1 MKKIILLE
9 VIFAA
14 TIMISFSLSNTTN
27 ELFAF
32 HPPGEHP
39 EPCESQC
46 NPCPCPH
53 DENGHH
59 DDGYS
64 SEDMYFHS
72 PKVEF
77 PSQAEIF
84 DYLTEYGIKKE
95 FTLISNDTLSIP
107 KEISTSIANDNLWVA
122 WIASAANNNSTS
134 ISNLTSGD
142 NVMISVSRDNGEKYE
157 SPLQLTPE
165 EAGQLSNLQLVTSDS
180 GRYVD
185 LIWLDQLN
193 STSTLYLSVSSNF
206 GQDFKTYPLT
216 LPNFVNASDPIFK
229 ANGENVL
236 LVWKETINQNGTNGD
251 VMYSHSRHW

>member
-1 MKKIILLE
+1 
-9 VIFAA
+9 
-14 TIMISFSLSNTTN
+14 
-27 ELFAF
+27 
-32 HPPGEHP
+32 
-39 EPCESQC
+39 
-46 NPCPCPH
+46 
-53 DENGHH
+53 
-59 DDGYS
+59 
-64 SEDMYFHS
+64 MYFHS

-95 FTLISNDTLSIP
+95 FTLISNDTQSIP

-185 LIWLDQLN
+185 LIWLR
-193 STSTLYLSVSSNF
+193 
-206 GQDFKTYPLT
+206 
-216 LPNFVNASDPIFK
+216 PIKFYK
-229 ANGENVL
+229 V
-236 LVWKETINQNGTNGD
+236 VI
-251 VMYSHSRHW
+251 S